1 MMNLINCLFFALL
14 LTTLTGTVVFASWL
28 LVRQI
33 LKRYGYC
40 QYAYR
45 YLTFVLPFW
54 LLPVLYLY
62 LFFRDNRYDAY
73 SGSWWSEGVLF
84 FATDDVMIAEQVFA
98 VVWFLGALLMVTHH
112 IRGYWR
118 IIHKINRQAFLAGS
132 GRQKIF
138 ADIKKKMQIFQ
149 RVELLE
155 CYGLESPFI
164 TSVFN
169 PKIILPSCNYDKE
182 ELEAVIY
189 HELIHVRQGVLF
201 WKLAGFVIAAV
212 HWFNPL
218 GFFLNKELDRQAE
231 IACDIQA
238 CFYEKGDYSTKKYF
252 LVALQDE
259 SPYKMVAYT
268 LFGKQN
274 YIEERI
280 MTVKKFKKKELNK
293 AAMAGLAFLLLS
305 GSTVTTY
312 AASLGFEY
320 VSNAHF
326 DAVVEEVD
334 ETDKMDQYQL
344 PEFEEQ
350 FDETAQNVEELEW
363 VSVERSS
370 SIQVDSSVSANTLKK
385 GIRKY
390 LNEGDKVSVTLSV
403 SPDNLSVKT
412 GLIQDSGLKTYV
424 NGKDFISHVFTIKK
438 SGYYTF
444 FVENTNS
451 KKVSVQGYVNFM

>member
-1 MMNLINCLFFALL
+1 MMNLINYLFFALI
-14 LTTLTGTVVFASWL
+14 LTTLTGTVVFAFWL

-45 YLTFVLPFW
+45 YLTFVIPFW

-62 LFFRDNRYDAY
+62 LFFRDNRYDVY
-73 SGSWWSEGVLF
+73 SESWWSEGVLF
-84 FATDDVMIAEQVFA
+84 FATDDIMIAEQVFA
-98 VVWFLGALLMVTHH
+98 VVWFLGALVMVVHH

-132 GRQKIF
+132 GRQKVF
-138 ADIKKKMQIFQ
+138 ADIKEKMQLSG

-155 CYGLESPFI
+155 CYGIESPFI
-164 TSVFN
+164 TSVFS

-259 SPYKMVAYT
+259 SPYKMAAYT

-293 AAMAGLAFLLLS
+293 VAMTGLAFLLLS
-305 GSTVTTY
+305 GSTVTIS
-312 AASLGFEY
+312 AASLGVEY
-320 VSNAHF
+320 ASGVYYDSAI
-326 DAVVEEVD
+326 EEVD
-334 ETDKMDQYQL
+334 ITDETGQNEL
-344 PEFEEQ
+344 VEFEEQ
-350 FDETAQNVEELEW
+350 FDETAQNVEELELTQ
-363 VSVERSS
+363 VGRSS
-370 SIQVDSSVSANTLKK
+370 NKSVNCDVSANTLKRSTSESLK
-385 GIRKY
+385 
-390 LNEGDKVSVTLSV
+390 EGDKVTVVLSVT
-403 SPDNLSVKT
+403 PNNLSVKT
-412 GLIQDSGLKTYV
+412 GLLRSDGTKIYVSGK
-424 NGKDFISHVFTIKK
+424 GFINHTFTISK
-438 SGYYTF
+438 SGTYSF
-444 FVENTNS
+444 FIENTNS
-451 KKVSVQGYVNFM
+451 KKVSVQGSVITL